1 VEVDGNVAD
10 AREVLLVDMEELC
23 RRRIP
28 EALSP
33 FLKYKTGT
41 VQPGRYPTSV
51 DSFKVMDNC

>member
-1 VEVDGNVAD
+1 MEVDGNVAD

-33 FLKYKTGT
+33 FLKYKTGK

-51 DSFKVMDNC
+51 DSKL